1 MVIKTKIKKNSR
13 PSPRTTGP
21 LQKTK
26 NKMMN
31 CFIIQDARRTVF
43 DVGIKKKKNTK
54 NKKRLLR
61 VTFKEFRI
69 EKKKFVGRHQRSIVI
84 NWNAAKGSTNGASLF
99 AFYFIWW

>member
-43 DVGIKKKKNTK
+43 DVGIKKKKK
-54 NKKRLLR
+54 Y
-61 VTFKEFRI
+61 E
-69 EKKKFVGRHQRSIVI
+69 E
-84 NWNAAKGSTNGASLF
+84 
-99 AFYFIWW
+99 